1 MDPQGALGLSLKPRI
16 SLSRRL
22 HMRTL
27 IRFLLIASAVACSTQ
42 RAAVAPSG
50 DSTPADSHPSTGLSF
65 IEDDYPRA
73 LADAKARHVPMFVDA
88 WAPW

>member
-1 MDPQGALGLSLKPRI
+1 
-16 SLSRRL
+16 
-22 HMRTL
+22 MRTL

-42 RAAVAPSG
+42 RAAVAPGG
-50 DSTPADSHPSTGLSF
+50 DSTADSHPSTGLSF

-73 LADAKARHVPMFVDA
+73 LADAKARRVPIFVDA